1 MASSLALAENEK
13 VEDDVVDEIE
23 DDVVDEIEDDVV
35 DDEKFDMEVKSTL
48 SSSSSV
54 GSSVSTKGQSKS
66 KEQAPIDKDPETLKA
81 RKTVKKYFIENSS
94 YAASDIDMTK
104 ILISAGMIKIYKCHG
119 DKCKVEDKWHRKTLT
134 LILARKN
141 KVENDLRPANLELL
155 CPNCYCANYT
165 RSIPSKLIP
174 RKYNCKIC
182 GFDITKFGKMYI
194 DSGICK
200 VCARNSVNR
209 YENCLTTSYEDEL
222 SKYCVRTFEPVQH
235 GEDGKLRQKVNKSAS
250 VSASASAITIA
261 KHGGI
266 GSKKST
272 SDTRDEPVLSINLE
286 IGKTVEML
294 LADAEDAVEDAN

>member
-23 DDVVDEIEDDVV
+23 DDIV

-66 KEQAPIDKDPETLKA
+66 KEQPAPTDKDPETLKA
-81 RKTVKKYFIENSS
+81 RKTIKKYFIENSS
-94 YAASDIDMTK
+94 YAASDMDMTK
-104 ILISAGMIKIYKCHG
+104 ILMSAGMIDTYKCHG

-141 KVENDLRPANLELL
+141 NVENDLRPANLELL

-235 GEDGKLRQKVNKSAS
+235 GEDGMLRQKVNKSS
-250 VSASASAITIA
+250 SAISSAIA
-261 KHGGI
+261 KHGSS

-294 LADAEDAVEDAN
+294 LADEDDDVEDDEDAN